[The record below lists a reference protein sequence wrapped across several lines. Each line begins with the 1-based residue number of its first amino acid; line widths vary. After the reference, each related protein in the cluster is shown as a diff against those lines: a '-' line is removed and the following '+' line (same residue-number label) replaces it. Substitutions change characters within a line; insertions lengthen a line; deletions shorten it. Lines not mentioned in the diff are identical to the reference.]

1 MTNEITELDEII
13 EHFEMLKAEDES
25 YVAVHPSDFDA
36 SLRFSDT
43 TDNNSSQMSVEGV
56 GYFDWNT
63 FEEKGIAA
71 VSKNDYTTFLMLVVP
86 REVLTNEA
94 LESNSE

>member
-1 MTNEITELDEII
+1 
-13 EHFEMLKAEDES
+13 MLKSEEER

-43 TDNNSSQMSVEGV
+43 TDSNSSQMSVEGI
-56 GYFDWNT
+56 GYYDWKT
-63 FEEKGIAA
+63 FEEKGIDA
-71 VSKNDYTTFLMLVVP
+71 VSKNDYTTFLMMVVP

-94 LESNSE
+94 FESNSE